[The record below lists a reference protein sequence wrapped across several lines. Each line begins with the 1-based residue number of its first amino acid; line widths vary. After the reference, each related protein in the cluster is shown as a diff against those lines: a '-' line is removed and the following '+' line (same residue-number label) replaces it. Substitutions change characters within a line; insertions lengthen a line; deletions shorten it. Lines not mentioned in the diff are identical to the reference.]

1 MDEKTEFIQSDDAD
15 FDALQRMAAV
25 VKSAAP
31 ACAPLHRIEKTGEFR
46 MLFSELKSKEVV
58 NLRDCRKMGHVTDFE
73 FDECSG
79 VIQKIIVPGI
89 GGKTAQRLAFYMLSL
104 PQEEAETA
112 LRLMRETEVGKNA
125 VLIGNVTEGNGT
137 VMRTRLGGRRTVDVL
152 YGEGLPRIC

>member
-1 MDEKTEFIQSDDAD
+1 MDEKTEYIQSDDAD

-89 GGKTAQRLAFYMLSL
+89 GGKNWKCLFGCD
-104 PQEEAETA
+104 
-112 LRLMRETEVGKNA
+112 TEYAIAYQDIKQ
-125 VLIGNVTEGNGT
+125 IGPDVI
-137 VMRTRLGGRRTVDVL
+137 MVDV
-152 YGEGLPRIC
+152 P

>member
-15 FDALQRMAAV
+15 FDVLQRMAAV

-31 ACAPLHRIEKTGEFR
+31 ACAPLHRIEKTGEFVIN
-46 MLFSELKSKEVV
+46 LTTKKLVKACDFCGVKSGADVEVV

-89 GGKTAQRLAFYMLSL
+89 GGKNWKCLFGCD
-104 PQEEAETA
+104 
-112 LRLMRETEVGKNA
+112 TEYAIAYQDIKQ
-125 VLIGNVTEGNGT
+125 IGPDVI
-137 VMRTRLGGRRTVDVL
+137 MVDV
-152 YGEGLPRIC
+152 P